1 MSLNISSAAE
11 ERAFNEY
18 KEARE
23 QPRVFLRRIY
33 YNGTNLLRE
42 YTKLAERLQDA
53 DDLRN
58 FAAYHTDIMADVAP
72 HVQSITNAVQ
82 GIIDTIEAIET
93 AAPGTFGIEIEE
105 SETETEV

>member
-1 MSLNISSAAE
+1 MILNISSAAE

-53 DDLRN
+53 DDLGS
-58 FAAYHTDIMADVAP
+58 FAAYHADIMGDVAP
-72 HVQSITNAVQ
+72 HVDNITEAVQ
-82 GIIDTIEAIET
+82 GIINTLTAIET
-93 AAPGTFGIEIEE
+93 AAPGTFGIEIA
-105 SETETEV
+105 EVEPDAGI